1 MFLDEVVLKVR
12 SGAGGDGCSA
22 FRREKYVPMG
32 GPAGGDGGRGGNVI
46 LRADPQLTT
55 FGDMPAERVIHA
67 ESGGRGQGSKC
78 HGSNAED
85 VVIGVPPG
93 TTVFDAD
100 SGVCLT
106 DLVTPGAE
114 WIAARGG
121 KGGYGNAR
129 FASATDQAP
138 TRFTKGGPAV
148 ERRLKLELR
157 LLADVGLVGLPN
169 AGKSTMLAR
178 VSRATPKIADYPFTT
193 LEPYLGIVALPNFT
207 RFVLADL
214 PGLIEGAHAGKG
226 LGDRFLRHVE
236 RTRVILHL
244 VDLFPTD
251 GSDPLANWRTIRGEL
266 EAYGQGLADRIEVVA
281 GTKAD
286 IGGGDAAPVAASL
299 AKAIGVPVLAVS
311 AVTGAGMK
319 ALLIALAKALE
330 RARSAEGGAP
340 AKRPALRVVGGGA
353 PAKRPAARR
362 RRKASPS
369 PARRAPTPSATPKKG
384 TKRAGRSPGKRAK
397 KPPRGGPRAR

>member
-100 SGVCLT
+100 SGVLLT

-114 WIAARGG
+114 WVAARGG

-286 IGGGDAAPVAASL
+286 LGDAAPVAASL

-330 RARSAEGGAP
+330 RARSAEGKAP
-340 AKRPALRVVGGGA
+340 AKRL
-353 PAKRPAARR
+353 AARR
-362 RRKASPS
+362 PAQAAPA
-369 PARRAPTPSATPKKG
+369 PARGGPPP
-384 TKRAGRSPGKRAK
+384 PPP
-397 KPPRGGPRAR
+397 PPRGGRARARAPRGGQGPG